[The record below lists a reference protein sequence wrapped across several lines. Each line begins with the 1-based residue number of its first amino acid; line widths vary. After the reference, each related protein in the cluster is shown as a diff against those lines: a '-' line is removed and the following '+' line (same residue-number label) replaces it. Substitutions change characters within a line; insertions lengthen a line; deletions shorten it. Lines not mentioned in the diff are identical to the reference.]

1 MRSEAGACA
10 ARSVRAQ
17 REGSVPSKARAW
29 TARLLAAYVP
39 RLECVQLSKSVP
51 REIGAGVARSERA
64 HRGPN
69 HKSDPPLFVINLYYL
84 TNVREKSN
92 TFPSTYP
99 QFMLKYLLERS

>member
-39 RLECVQLSKSVP
+39 GLECVQLSKTVP
-51 REIGAGVARSERA
+51 SEIGAGVARSERA
-64 HRGPN
+64 HRGQN
-69 HKSDPPLFVINLYYL
+69 HKSDPPPPLRHNSILPD
-84 TNVREKSN
+84 ECA
-92 TFPSTYP
+92 
-99 QFMLKYLLERS
+99 